1 MDEQKND
8 NEQVR
13 QVEPAKPAG
22 NLIRIKPFAFIMV
35 LFFTVIATAG
45 ITIFALTFGE
55 NKVVE
60 VKVPVERLE
69 FKEL

>member
-35 LFFTVIATAG
+35 LFHQRV
-45 ITIFALTFGE
+45 
-55 NKVVE
+55 
-60 VKVPVERLE
+60 
-69 FKEL
+69 